1 MIKTTISIKDYQ
13 RFERLTDRIYF
24 FRYDAEEDTESGMI
38 TASEDTIHIT
48 PQTTYGDLVTILIR
62 CKYSLDEELALSANM
77 RTSPETHA
85 EEDAQFQQW
94 REYCKDVA
102 REHFDKESEVQNG

>member
-1 MIKTTISIKDYQ
+1 MIITTIPTQNYQ
-13 RFERLTDRIYF
+13 RFERLTDRTYF

-77 RTSPETHA
+77 RTAPETHA
-85 EEDAQFQQW
+85 EEDAAFQQW

-102 REHFDKESEVQNG
+102 RRHFADTSE

>member
-1 MIKTTISIKDYQ
+1 MIVTIPILDYQ
-13 RFERLTDRIYF
+13 RFEKLTDRTYF
-24 FRYDAEEDTESGMI
+24 FRYDAEDTESGMI
-38 TASEDTIHIT
+38 TASEETIHIT

-94 REYCKDVA
+94 REYCKEVA
-102 REHFDKESEVQNG
+102 REHFNKESEVADV

>member
-1 MIKTTISIKDYQ
+1 MTKTTIPTQDYQ
-13 RFERLTDRIYF
+13 RFERLTDRTYF
-24 FRYDAEEDTESGMI
+24 FRYDAEEDTESGMT
-38 TASEDTIHIT
+38 TASEDTIHVT

-77 RTSPETHA
+77 RTTPEAHA
-85 EEDAQFQQW
+85 EEDAAFQQW

-102 REHFDKESEVQNG
+102 REQFNQ

>member
-1 MIKTTISIKDYQ
+1 MIKTIIPTSDYQ
-13 RFERLTDRIYF
+13 RFERLTDRTYF

-38 TASEDTIHIT
+38 TASEETIHVT

-77 RTSPETHA
+77 RTAPETHA
-85 EEDAQFQQW
+85 EEDAAF
-94 REYCKDVA
+94 
-102 REHFDKESEVQNG
+102 

>member
-1 MIKTTISIKDYQ
+1 MIKTIIPTQDYQ
-13 RFERLTDRIYF
+13 RLARLTDRTYF

-77 RTSPETHA
+77 RTAPETHA
-85 EEDAQFQQW
+85 EEDRVFQTW
-94 REYCKDVA
+94 RDYCKDVA
-102 REHFDKESEVQNG
+102 REHFSIIST

>member
-1 MIKTTISIKDYQ
+1 MKVIIPTSEFS
-13 RFERLTDRIYF
+13 RLARLTDRTYF

-48 PQTTYGDLVTILIR
+48 TQTTYGDLVTILIR

-102 REHFDKESEVQNG
+102 REYFNQ

>member
-1 MIKTTISIKDYQ
+1 MTKTIITTSDYQ
-13 RFERLTDRIYF
+13 RFEKLTDRTYF

-38 TASEDTIHIT
+38 TANEETIHIT

-102 REHFDKESEVQNG
+102 REHFDKENEVADV